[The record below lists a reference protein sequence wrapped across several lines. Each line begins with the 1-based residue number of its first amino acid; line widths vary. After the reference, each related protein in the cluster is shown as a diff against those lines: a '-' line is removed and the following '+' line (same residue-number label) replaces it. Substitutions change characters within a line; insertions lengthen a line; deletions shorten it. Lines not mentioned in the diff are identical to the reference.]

1 MTRPKFRPCPKC
13 ETPNQANRKT
23 CFVCHQSLSTKKNL
37 KEKLQI
43 FDHQWREAVLKN
55 RNASRVIYS
64 AQIAVSKLHALGF
77 KPILFFAKQQSSSKW
92 VADITTHLETTDTTK
107 NFLDKM
113 QRAYEFLVSVGTPV
127 PVQPQTSTEDAF
139 THKEQ
144 LTGKNVEDL
153 INEPKE
159 TTAQEQLKISPQSQE
174 ETVIVLDLVPVPP
187 PPPPI
192 VPSSSTFQTKR
203 ARSPSPAASPTDQPD
218 QESSQ
223 SPAANAI
230 SSSQGG
236 LCDTD
241 SKKRKRCR
249 KCSRQKVFLFDS
261 ITGHRTNAGK
271 EEVKIHWLPCSA
283 CGKIWEDTWEPACQ
297 FSHVAVPQEEPLPSD
312 NKQAG

>member
-1 MTRPKFRPCPKC
+1 
-13 ETPNQANRKT
+13 
-23 CFVCHQSLSTKKNL
+23 
-37 KEKLQI
+37 
-43 FDHQWREAVLKN
+43 
-55 RNASRVIYS
+55 
-64 AQIAVSKLHALGF
+64 
-77 KPILFFAKQQSSSKW
+77 
-92 VADITTHLETTDTTK
+92 
-107 NFLDKM
+107 M
-113 QRAYEFLVSVGTPV
+113 QRAFEFLLIVGTPV

-144 LTGKNVEDL
+144 LTGKNAEDF

-159 TTAQEQLKISPQSQE
+159 TTAEEQLKTSPQSQE
-174 ETVIVLDLVPVPP
+174 ETVIVLELVPV

-192 VPSSSTFQTKR
+192 VPSSSAFQTKR
-203 ARSPSPAASPTDQPD
+203 ARSPSPAASPIDQPD

-230 SSSQGG
+230 SSTQGGLCDTDSKKRKPFQTKRARSPSPAASPIDQPDQESSQSPAANAISSTQGG

-283 CGKIWEDTWEPACQ
+283 CGKIWEDTW
-297 FSHVAVPQEEPLPSD
+297 
-312 NKQAG
+312 